1 MIVDRFQYGEVIN
14 VVFSEIDHNIYVHKN
29 PDVGRPSHNIF
40 LSNLGIHKDMIV
52 FVVLF

>member
-14 VVFSEIDHNIYVHKN
+14 VVFSEIDHNIYIHKY
-29 PDVGRPSHNIF
+29 PDVSRNIF

>member
-14 VVFSEIDHNIYVHKN
+14 VVFSEIDHNIYI
-29 PDVGRPSHNIF
+29 GRPSHNIF

>member
-14 VVFSEIDHNIYVHKN
+14 VVFSEIDHNIYIS
-29 PDVGRPSHNIF
+29 RNIF